1 MTDFSRLCYFC
12 GVGETKVPH
21 PLFPPPLPRKETDT
35 MMDHRKEMLIHCIVQ
50 QLQKMNVETLREA
63 YTAVSRISDRG
74 KELFE

>member
-1 MTDFSRLCYFC
+1 
-12 GVGETKVPH
+12 
-21 PLFPPPLPRKETDT
+21 